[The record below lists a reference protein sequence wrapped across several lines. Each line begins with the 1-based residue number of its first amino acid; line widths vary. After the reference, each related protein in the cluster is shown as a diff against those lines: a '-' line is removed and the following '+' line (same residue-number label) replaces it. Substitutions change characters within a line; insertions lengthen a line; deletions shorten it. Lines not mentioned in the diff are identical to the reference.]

1 MKLSERVKENPKK
14 YFLIFLLMLAYC
26 IPLVFFIQEK
36 MEMRDKKDLEKVR
49 IKSECDLVYKTI
61 ERRTTTSIY
70 SCPPND
76 VKYEFTE
83 RE

>member
-1 MKLSERVKENPKK
+1 M
-14 YFLIFLLMLAYC
+14 
-26 IPLVFFIQEK
+26 EK
-36 MEMRDKKDLEKVR
+36 VEADAKKDLEKAR

-70 SCPPND
+70 TCPPDD

-83 RE
+83 RI